1 MKFQCRPSIFNYNL
15 KILKWMG
22 ILYLKILRDKID
34 RENNI
39 PTNNYLTNKNYKLM
53 TEKNDLV
60 NDLFVTKL
68 ETSKY
73 YDEVSDFIFDE
84 NLIIYD
90 VFCFFEGSY
99 PNKTI
104 DQIIDFTYEFII
116 SLYLKKVYN
125 Y

>member
-15 KILKWMG
+15 KNLKWMG

-116 SLYLKKVYN
+116 SLYLKKKYN

>member
-1 MKFQCRPSIFNYNL
+1 
-15 KILKWMG
+15 MG

-90 VFCFFEGSY
+90 VLCFFEGSY

-116 SLYLKKVYN
+116 SLYLKKKYN

>member
-1 MKFQCRPSIFNYNL
+1 LKFQCRPSIFNYNL

-116 SLYLKKVYN
+116 SLYLKKKYN

>member
-116 SLYLKKVYN
+116 SLYLKKKYN

>member
-1 MKFQCRPSIFNYNL
+1 
-15 KILKWMG
+15 MG

-116 SLYLKKVYN
+116 SLYLKKEYN

>member
-53 TEKNDLV
+53 TE
-60 NDLFVTKL
+60 
-68 ETSKY
+68 
-73 YDEVSDFIFDE
+73 
-84 NLIIYD
+84 
-90 VFCFFEGSY
+90 
-99 PNKTI
+99 
-104 DQIIDFTYEFII
+104 
-116 SLYLKKVYN
+116 
-125 Y
+125 